1 MMPQTVIFYQ
11 FKNEYG
17 LEASDVNAYVAIASI
32 PYSLK
37 IIYGIMVDTLRIG
50 KSRYKSF
57 IFIYSILQIISSQVL
72 FWFRIPREDLWI
84 TVTMLALNWLCVSA
98 LDLIGAVI
106 LIHQA

>member
-1 MMPQTVIFYQ
+1 MPQTVIFYQ
-11 FKNEYG
+11 FKNDYG
-17 LEASDVNAYVAIASI
+17 LEAADVNVYVAIASI

-57 IFIYSILQIISSQVL
+57 IYIYCILQIFASQVL
-72 FWFRIPREDLWI
+72 FWFRIPRQDLWI
-84 TVTMLALNWLCVSA
+84 TVTMVALIWLSVSA

-106 LIHQA
+106 LIH

>member
-1 MMPQTVIFYQ
+1 METIQEEPLLPFWKVLAKFDKSFLLLFFFISFNSGLAMMPQTVIFYQ
-11 FKNEYG
+11 FKNDYG

-57 IFIYSILQIISSQVL
+57 IFIYSLVQIISS
-72 FWFRIPREDLWI
+72 
-84 TVTMLALNWLCVSA
+84 
-98 LDLIGAVI
+98 
-106 LIHQA
+106 

>member
-1 MMPQTVIFYQ
+1 LPFWKVLAKFDKSFLILFFFISFNSGLAMMPQTVIFYQ
-11 FKNEYG
+11 FKNDYG

-57 IFIYSILQIISSQVL
+57 IFIYSI
-72 FWFRIPREDLWI
+72 F
-84 TVTMLALNWLCVSA
+84 
-98 LDLIGAVI
+98 
-106 LIHQA
+106 